1 MIPVRV
7 SRNVVLMQRRF
18 SATAWNKDTAYT
30 TPGPPVLPD
39 LPPPVKGWPSFW
51 MIRKEAEEYLYPLYA
66 RGWGVKFI
74 PRWGHTSKHV
84 RLIHQLPIPSTVTL
98 LTVFLQDLYV
108 AHLTTDLSFANF
120 NCAVQ
125 FITDLKKMSNEE
137 KVYILSL
144 QDISYKPNKLFTS
157 IILPTSPFKIA
168 NAQIYLCT
176 SARIPLSA
184 RNGTKK
190 TPKRILPSLAV
201 FLVSLAVTFVLP
213 C

>member
-1 MIPVRV
+1 
-7 SRNVVLMQRRF
+7 
-18 SATAWNKDTAYT
+18 
-30 TPGPPVLPD
+30 
-39 LPPPVKGWPSFW
+39 
-51 MIRKEAEEYLYPLYA
+51 
-66 RGWGVKFI
+66 
-74 PRWGHTSKHV
+74 
-84 RLIHQLPIPSTVTL
+84 
-98 LTVFLQDLYV
+98 
-108 AHLTTDLSFANF
+108 
-120 NCAVQ
+120 
-125 FITDLKKMSNEE
+125 MSNEE

-144 QDISYKPNKLFTS
+144 QDISYKPNKHFTS

-168 NAQIYLCT
+168 NAQFYLYT